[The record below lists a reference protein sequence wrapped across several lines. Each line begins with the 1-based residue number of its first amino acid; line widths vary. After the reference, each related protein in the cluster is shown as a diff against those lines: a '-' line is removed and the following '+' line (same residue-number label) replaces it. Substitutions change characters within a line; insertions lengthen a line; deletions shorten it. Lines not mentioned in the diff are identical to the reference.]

1 MSEVRFDQQAAAVA
15 VRALADTAALLRSTA
30 DARAGAARQALA
42 SWTGPH
48 ADRFRDQDLRRLDA
62 EASGIIR
69 QLLTLQAAIEAAQAQ
84 ASRDLARQN
93 QGPGGRVLP

>member
-1 MSEVRFDQQAAAVA
+1 MSGVRFDQQAAAAA
-15 VRALADTAALLRSTA
+15 VQALSDAAALLRSTT

-48 ADRFRDQDLRRLDA
+48 ADRFRGQDLRRLND

-69 QLLTLQAAIEAAQAQ
+69 QLLTLQAGIEAAQAQ
-84 ASRDLARQN
+84 ASRDLVRQS
-93 QGPGGRVLP
+93 QGPGGVLP

>member
-1 MSEVRFDQQAAAVA
+1 MSEVTFDQKAATAAVQ
-15 VRALADTAALLRSTA
+15 ALADTAALLRSTTE
-30 DARAGAARQALA
+30 ARAGAARQALA

-48 ADRFRDQDLRRLDA
+48 ADRFRDRDLRRLNA

-69 QLLTLQAAIEAAQAQ
+69 QLHALRAGIEAAQAQ